1 MFLYFLIM
9 LVIAFFGCNE
19 KYKKIKFYLS
29 LSVLFALMALKSEN
43 VGNDTH
49 NYVEFFYRLKYI
61 DDYID
66 QFSRFEIG
74 YQLYVKVIGMLFDNV
89 QFLFIITAIICIG
102 AITYMIKKL
111 SLNWLYSLFLF
122 IGLRFYYFFLSG
134 LRQSIAVSIVCVSFM
149 FYLENKRKVFYI
161 LILLASL
168 FHFSALIFLLT
179 PVLIKIKVNKNLII
193 KFLLALFVCYF
204 SFNQILGG
212 FLYLLPSYYSHYLDT
227 KAAGVNNIGNF
238 IGAIIPICFVL
249 IALSEKIKDKLKYY
263 DIYIVFLLIASA
275 ISFLA
280 TRASIL
286 DRFVQYFW
294 IFSIISITNI
304 IFSFNDKIKRSIVY
318 ILTTV
323 IVIVYNLTLL
333 YFRPEWHHIVPYMF
347 FFQ

>member
-9 LVIAFFGCNE
+9 VLIAFLGCNE
-19 KYKKIKFYLS
+19 RYKKIKFYVS
-29 LSVLFALMALKSEN
+29 SSVLFSLMAFKSEN

-61 DDYID
+61 DNYID
-66 QFSRFEIG
+66 QFSRFEMG
-74 YQLYVKVIGMLFDNV
+74 YQLYVKFIGMVFDNV
-89 QFLFIITAIICIG
+89 QWLFFITAIICIG
-102 AITYMIKKL
+102 SMTYIIKKL
-111 SLNWLYSLFLF
+111 SLNWLYSLFLLV
-122 IGLRFYYFFLSG
+122 GLRFYYFFLSG
-134 LRQSIAVSIVCVSFM
+134 LRQSIAVSIVCVSFTL
-149 FYLENKRKVFYI
+149 YLQNKKKLFYI
-161 LILLASL
+161 LILVASL

-179 PVLIKIKVNKNLII
+179 PVLVKIKVNKNLII
-193 KFLLALFVCYF
+193 KFLVVLLVCYF
-204 SFNQILGG
+204 SFDQILGG

-263 DIYIVFLLIASA
+263 DIYIVFLLMASA

-304 IFSFNDKIKRSIVY
+304 IFSFNDKLKRSIVY
-318 ILTTV
+318 IVTTA
-323 IVIVYNLTLL
+323 IVIIYNLTLL
-333 YFRPEWHHIVPYMF
+333 YFRPEWHHIVPYTF
-347 FFQ
+347 FFE